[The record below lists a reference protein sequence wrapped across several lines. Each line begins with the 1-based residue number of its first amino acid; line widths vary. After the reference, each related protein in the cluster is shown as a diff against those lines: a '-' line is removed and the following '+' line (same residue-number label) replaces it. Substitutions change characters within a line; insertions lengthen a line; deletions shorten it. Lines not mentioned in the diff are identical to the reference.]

1 MSSSSINHNLSLY
14 IPRVF
19 ANITKERIARV
30 FESLNF
36 GYVSRVDLVVKESP
50 NGQHYN
56 SAYIHFDEW
65 FDTTANRAFQDRVI
79 HPERDARV
87 VYDDPW
93 YWIVLENKG
102 KKQVAGERKPRIEIQ
117 SKSNS
122 KPQPK
127 EGSASNRKVMPSCD
141 FVDAE
146 YAAQLEFQNSQLRM
160 IVMQMQQRMRSPSF
174 DDDELDCCAHG
185 CEHEHADDELEQT
198 EV

>member
-1 MSSSSINHNLSLY
+1 MSSYSINNNLSLY

-19 ANITKERIARV
+19 ANISKERIARV

-36 GYVSRVDLVVKESP
+36 GYVSRIDLVAKESA

-56 SAYIHFDEW
+56 SAYVHFDEW
-65 FDTTANRAFQDRVI
+65 FDNTANRAFQDRVLD
-79 HPERDARV
+79 ENREARV

-102 KKQVAGERKPRIEIQ
+102 VKHTAGDRKPRIEIQ
-117 SKSNS
+117 PKA
-122 KPQPK
+122 KPQTRDGFTPV
-127 EGSASNRKVMPSCD
+127 GRNGRAQKVAPSCD

-146 YAAQLEFQNSQLRM
+146 YAAQLEFQNAQLRM
-160 IVMQMQQRMRSPSF
+160 MMMQMQRRRSPSF
-174 DDDELDCCAHG
+174 EDDCCEHG
-185 CEHEHADDELEQT
+185 CEHERQEQT

>member
-1 MSSSSINHNLSLY
+1 MSSSINHNLSLY

-36 GYVSRVDLVVKESP
+36 GYVSRVDLVAKESS

-56 SAYIHFDEW
+56 SAYVHFDEW
-65 FDTTANRAFQDRVI
+65 FDTTANRAFQDRVAD
-79 HPERDARV
+79 PNREARV

-93 YWIVLENKG
+93 YWIVLENMG
-102 KKQVAGERKPRIEIQ
+102 KKQVAGDRKPRIEIQ
-117 SKSNS
+117 SKA

-127 EGSASNRKVMPSCD
+127 DGFTSVGRKGKVVPSCD

-160 IVMQMQQRMRSPSF
+160 MLMQLQQRARSPSF
-174 DDDELDCCAHG
+174 EDDELECCDHGCG
-185 CEHEHADDELEQT
+185 CEHEDQEQT

>member
-1 MSSSSINHNLSLY
+1 MSSSINNNLSLY

-19 ANITKERIARV
+19 ANITKDRIARV

-36 GYVSRVDLVVKESP
+36 GYVSRVDLIAKESA
-50 NGQHYN
+50 NGQYYN
-56 SAYIHFDEW
+56 SAYVHFDEW
-65 FDTTANRAFQDRVI
+65 FDNTANRAFQDRVVD
-79 HPERDARV
+79 PTREARV

-102 KKQVAGERKPRIEIQ
+102 AKHAAGNRKPRIEIQ
-117 SKSNS
+117 PKTN
-122 KPQPK
+122 PQPRD
-127 EGSASNRKVMPSCD
+127 GFTPVGRNGKVVPSCD

-160 IVMQMQQRMRSPSF
+160 MVMQMQRHRSPSF
-174 DDDELDCCAHG
+174 EDDELDCCEHG
-185 CEHEHADDELEQT
+185 CEHKCEQT

>member
-1 MSSSSINHNLSLY
+1 MSSSINHNLSLY

-36 GYVSRVDLVVKESP
+36 GYVSRVDLVAKESS

-56 SAYIHFDEW
+56 SAYVHFDEW
-65 FDTTANRAFQDRVI
+65 FDTTANRAFQDRVAD
-79 HPERDARV
+79 PNREARV

-93 YWIVLENKG
+93 YWIVLENMG
-102 KKQVAGERKPRIEIQ
+102 KKQVAGDRKPRIEIQ
-117 SKSNS
+117 SKA
-122 KPQPK
+122 KPQSK
-127 EGSASNRKVMPSCD
+127 DGFTSVGRKGKVVPSCD

-160 IVMQMQQRMRSPSF
+160 MLMQLQQRARSPSF
-174 DDDELDCCAHG
+174 E
-185 CEHEHADDELEQT
+185 DDELECCDHGCGCEHKDQEQT

>member
-19 ANITKERIARV
+19 ANITKDRIAHI

-36 GYVSRVDLVVKESP
+36 GYVSRVDLVGKESAD
-50 NGQHYN
+50 GKHYN
-56 SAYIHFDEW
+56 SAYVHFDEW

-79 HPERDARV
+79 DPSREARV

-93 YWIVLENKG
+93 YWIVLENMG
-102 KKQVAGERKPRIEIQ
+102 KKQVAGDRKPRIEIQ
-117 SKSNS
+117 SKSKA
-122 KPQPK
+122 KPQPQPRN
-127 EGSASNRKVMPSCD
+127 GKVVPSCD

-160 IVMQMQQRMRSPSF
+160 MLMQMQQRARSPSF
-174 DDDELDCCAHG
+174 EDDELECCAHG
-185 CEHEHADDELEQT
+185 CEHEDQEQT